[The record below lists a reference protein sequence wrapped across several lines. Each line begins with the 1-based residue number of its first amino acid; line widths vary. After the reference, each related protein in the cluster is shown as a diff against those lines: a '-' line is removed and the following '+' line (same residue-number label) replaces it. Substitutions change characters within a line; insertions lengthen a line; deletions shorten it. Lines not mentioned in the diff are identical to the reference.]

1 MDQSLRQG
9 RWYGMIKK
17 PILEVTIGGIKIKN
31 PVMTASGTFGY
42 GEEFSPF
49 IDLNKLGAMILKGIT
64 LNPKMGNLP
73 SRIIETSSGILNAIG
88 LQNVGVEALIM
99 EKLPQL
105 QKYHTPVIIN
115 ISGDTI
121 DEYIK
126 IAKRLDEVSKS
137 KKIAG
142 LEINISCPN
151 VKKGGMLWGTDARST
166 YKVVNQIRK
175 ITKLP
180 LIVKLS
186 PNVTDI
192 KEIAR
197 SAEEAGAD
205 AISLINTLAG
215 MVIDIDSARPKLANI
230 HGGLSGPAIKP
241 VALWMVWQVYQTVK
255 IPIIGIGG
263 IMRAEDAIEFIIAG
277 ARAVQIGTANL
288 VNPEAP
294 IEIIEGIKE
303 YLIKKQKNDINEL
316 VGSMIVE

>member
-1 MDQSLRQG
+1 MTKR
-9 RWYGMIKK
+9 
-17 PILEVTIGGIKIKN
+17 PILEVKIGKLKMKN

-42 GEEFSPF
+42 GEEFGAF
-49 IDLNKLGAMILKGIT
+49 FDLNKLGAMTLKGIT
-64 LNPKMGNLP
+64 LNPKKGNLP
-73 SRIIETSSGILNAIG
+73 SRIIETSSGMLNAIG
-88 LQNVGVEALIM
+88 LQNVGVDILIK

-105 QKYHTPVIIN
+105 QKYNTPVIIN

-121 DEYIK
+121 DDYIK
-126 IAKRLDEVSKS
+126 IARKLNEVSENI
-137 KKIAG
+137 KIGG

-151 VKKGGMLWGTDARST
+151 VKRGGMLWGTDAKLT

-175 ITKLP
+175 ISKLP
-180 LIVKLS
+180 LIAKLS

-192 KEIAR
+192 KEIAL

-215 MVIDIDSARPKLANI
+215 MVIDIDSLHPKLANI

-241 VALWMVWQVYQTVK
+241 VALWMVWQVYQSVK

-277 ARAVQIGTANL
+277 AKAIQVGTANL
-288 VNPEAP
+288 VNPQAS
-294 IEIIEGIKE
+294 IEIIEGIQK
-303 YLIKKQKNDINEL
+303 YLIDKKINNINEL
-316 VGSMIVE
+316 IGSMIV

>member
-1 MDQSLRQG
+1 MTKR
-9 RWYGMIKK
+9 
-17 PILEVTIGGIKIKN
+17 PILEVKIGKLKMKN

-42 GEEFSPF
+42 GEEFGAF
-49 IDLNKLGAMILKGIT
+49 FDLNKLGAMTLKGIT
-64 LNPKMGNLP
+64 LNPKKGNLP
-73 SRIIETSSGILNAIG
+73 SRIIETSSGMLNAIG
-88 LQNVGVEALIM
+88 LQNVGVDILIK

-105 QKYHTPVIIN
+105 QKYNTPIIIN

-121 DEYIK
+121 DDYIK
-126 IAKRLDEVSKS
+126 IARKLNEVSENI
-137 KKIAG
+137 KIGG

-151 VKKGGMLWGTDARST
+151 VKRGGMLWGTDAKLT

-175 ITKLP
+175 ISKLP
-180 LIVKLS
+180 LIAKLS

-192 KEIAR
+192 KEIAL

-215 MVIDIDSARPKLANI
+215 MVIDIDSLHPKLANI

-277 ARAVQIGTANL
+277 AKAIQVGTANL
-288 VNPEAP
+288 VNPQAS
-294 IEIIEGIKE
+294 IEIIEGIQK
-303 YLIKKQKNDINEL
+303 YLIDKKINNINEL
-316 VGSMIVE
+316 IGSMIV

>member
-1 MDQSLRQG
+1 
-9 RWYGMIKK
+9 MIKR
-17 PILEVTIGGIKIKN
+17 PILEVKIGKLKMKN

-42 GEEFSPF
+42 GEEFGAF
-49 IDLNKLGAMILKGIT
+49 FDLNKLGAMTLKGVT
-64 LNPKMGNLP
+64 LNPKKGNLP
-73 SRIIETSSGILNAIG
+73 SRVIETSSGMLNAIG
-88 LQNVGVEALIM
+88 LQNVGVDILIK

-105 QKYHTPVIIN
+105 QKYNTPVIIN

-121 DEYIK
+121 DDYIK
-126 IAKRLDEVSKS
+126 ITRKLNEVSENI
-137 KKIAG
+137 KIGG

-151 VKKGGMLWGTDARST
+151 VKRGGMLWGTDAKLT

-175 ITKLP
+175 ISKLP
-180 LIVKLS
+180 LIAKLS

-192 KEIAR
+192 KEIAL

-215 MVIDIDSARPKLANI
+215 MVIDIDSLRPKLANI

-241 VALWMVWQVYQTVK
+241 VALWMVWQVYQSVK

-277 ARAVQIGTANL
+277 AKAIQIGTANL
-288 VNPEAP
+288 VNPQAS
-294 IEIIEGIKE
+294 IEIIEGIQK
-303 YLIKKQKNDINEL
+303 YLIDKKINNINEL
-316 VGSMIVE
+316 IGSMIV